1 MEYATGPQF
10 AIDFAER
17 TKKNLELLN
26 NSSYDVTQLINSLVG
41 LLIIPRDY
49 GFRHINDN
57 LIEPELRNAVLQGV
71 QMNTYPSEISLNS
84 VLTHMR
90 NAVCH
95 SRMKFH
101 VDKAGTDAVVKDIAT
116 IEFKDSKR
124 ELGEIYRFQM
134 EISIDLLKKLVYA
147 FSAAIANHIE
157 G

>member
-26 NSSYDVTQLINSLVG
+26 NSPYDVTQLINSLVG

-49 GFRHINDN
+49 GFKYINEDLVDSN
-57 LIEPELRNAVLQGV
+57 LRAAVLRGV
-71 QMNTYPSEISLNS
+71 RQNTYLTETSLNS

-95 SRMKFH
+95 SRMRFH
-101 VDKAGTDAVVKDIAT
+101 VDKAGKEAVAKDIKT
-116 IEFKDSKR
+116 VEFKDIKY
-124 ELGEIYRFQM
+124 EKGKVYRFQM
-134 EISIDLLKKLVYA
+134 EISVELLRELVYA
-147 FSAAIANHIE
+147 FSEAIAEQIC
-157 G
+157 